1 MPKKSVK
8 KSAKKTVK
16 KSVKNVTRKAGV
28 GRPKGSGKYNCP
40 TKLIRVPTHLA
51 QEIVEFAI
59 QKNKA
64 TRKTPE

>member
-16 KSVKNVTRKAGV
+16 KSVKKVTRRVGA
-28 GRPKGSGKYNCP
+28 GRPKGSGKYGCP
-40 TKLIRVPTHLA
+40 TKLVRVPVYLA
-51 QEIVEFAI
+51 QEVVEFAI

-64 TRKTPE
+64 KKAAE

>member
-16 KSVKNVTRKAGV
+16 KSVKKVTRKAGV
-28 GRPKGSGKYNCP
+28 GRPKGSGKYGCP
-40 TKLIRVPTHLA
+40 TKLIRVPAHLV
-51 QEIVEFAI
+51 QEVLDFAL

-64 TRKTPE
+64 NSK

>member
-16 KSVKNVTRKAGV
+16 KTVKKVTRKVGV
-28 GRPKGSGKYNCP
+28 GRPKGSGKYGCP

-51 QEIVEFAI
+51 QEIVEFAL
-59 QKNKA
+59 QKNKVK
-64 TRKTPE
+64 KT